1 MIAVANCPVFICP
14 NSKRSPFHIIPCHR
28 VPGLYSEQ
36 YHCPALWWGRGGLG
50 PGVKTE
56 FYRMCSTALWPLC
69 CNYLYIKPGG
79 MFGQIDQLPDQLNYI
94 LTIKTSIKH
103 LLQFYCH
110 CYLLL
115 IDWSSSQCTHCIYSI
130 FTILSPRPMTSWWTE
145 YFPTKCCPGF
155 SLNNHKTL
163 SCAILLLT
171 VCYMRLDWTDWEG
184 WDWLERLAFLG

>member
-1 MIAVANCPVFICP
+1 MWLQLLTVQCSAAQTHTPY
-14 NSKRSPFHIIPCHR
+14 SKRSPFHIIPCHR

-115 IDWSSSQCTHCIYSI
+115 IDRSSSQCTHCIYSI
-130 FTILSPRPMTSWWTE
+130 FTILSPRPITPCSQ
-145 YFPTKCCPGF
+145 PAG
-155 SLNNHKTL
+155 
-163 SCAILLLT
+163 
-171 VCYMRLDWTDWEG
+171 
-184 WDWLERLAFLG
+184 ERNISRPNVVQDLV